1 MTWYHNS
8 KVVNDISDLPN
19 YEHLE
24 GFVYKI
30 TNLKTGTIYI
40 GKKSLYSSVKKK
52 IGVREKAATKTRKTF
67 HRLRKESDWK
77 KYYGSSKE
85 LQEDI
90 VALGK
95 DFFKREILE
104 LCCTKK
110 YLSYAE
116 VAWQI
121 RLDVLKNHA
130 YNGNIL
136 GRWFSRDMENCS

>member
-1 MTWYHNS
+1 MNWFYYNE
-8 KVVNDISDLPN
+8 VVNDISDLPN
-19 YEHLE
+19 YERLE

-30 TNLKTGTIYI
+30 TNQVTGQIYI

-67 HRLRKESDWK
+67 HRLRKESDWQ

-85 LQEDI
+85 LLEDI
-90 VALGK
+90 RTLGK
-95 DFFKREILE
+95 VNFKREILE

-116 VAWQI
+116 FAWQVK
-121 RLDVLKNHA
+121 LDVLKTDS

-136 GRWFSRDMENCS
+136 GRWYSRDMENCS

>member
-1 MTWYHNS
+1 MNWIYKS
-8 KVVNDISDLPN
+8 KTVEDISDLPN

-30 TNLKTGTIYI
+30 TNLETGAIYI
-40 GKKSLYSSVKKK
+40 GKKSLYSNVKKK

-95 DFFKREILE
+95 DRFKREILE

-121 RLDVLKNHA
+121 RLDVLKTHA

-136 GRWFSRDMENCS
+136 GRWFFRDMENCE